1 MAVLFEKTKLLSD
14 KQFHYCPGCNHGI
27 IHRLVAEVIDE
38 MHLDGKVIGVAPV
51 GCSVFAYDYFN
62 CDMYEAAHGRAPAVA
77 TGVKRSVGKD
87 TLVFTYQGDGDLAS
101 IGTAEI
107 VHAAHRGEK
116 ITTIFVNNA
125 IYGMTGGQMAPTTL
139 VGQKATTAPYGRQKD
154 HYGSPLRMSE
164 IMSTIE
170 GCAYAARVCVTDIPQ
185 LNKAKKAIQKAFRLQ
200 QEGAGFTFVEVL
212 ACCPTNWGK
221 TPIAAVEWLKE
232 NMVRCRSTQ
241 PLPSCTTVRRF
252 LRD

>member
-1 MAVLFEKTKLLSD
+1 MSVVFEKTKLLTD

-38 MHLDGKVIGVAPV
+38 MNLDGKVIGVAPV

-77 TGVKRSVGKD
+77 TGAKRVVGKD

-116 ITTIFVNNA
+116 ISTIFVNNA
-125 IYGMTGGQMAPTTL
+125 IYGMTGAQMAPTTL
-139 VGQKATTAPYGRQKD
+139 MGQHASTAPTGRMADNSGYPVKMAELLAELPGVC
-154 HYGSPLRMSE
+154 YSE
-164 IMSTIE
+164 RVTVNTP
-170 GCAYAARVCVTDIPQ
+170 ARINQCKRA
-185 LNKAKKAIQKAFRLQ
+185 LKKAFELQ
-200 QEGAGFTFVEVL
+200 LEGKGMSFVEVL
-212 ACCPTNWGK
+212 SPCPTGWSMSPVK
-221 TPIAAVEWLKE
+221 SLEWIDEEMTKIYPLGVLKDE
-232 NMVRCRSTQ
+232 TKEGEQ
-241 PLPSCTTVRRF
+241 K
-252 LRD
+252 